1 MKIISTMA
9 LALLS
14 STIYLPGTVQAS
26 PKPSIQ
32 VAQQR
37 VFASDIESFTVYPV
51 QRLDPGTE
59 LFFVLRGTPYSR
71 ATLTIPNA
79 VQNLPM
85 REVRPGVYEASYIIR
100 DWDRISENTAVR
112 ATLQTG
118 DRISSARL
126 QQPLVADYGYGRDD
140 YGYSDRRFQSLSI
153 NRFTAEPVQ
162 RLDPGTTLNFTLIGT
177 PNATATFSIEGV
189 AYNIPMREESN
200 GVYRGEYTIRRQDY
214 FPRSDATVTASLQS
228 GNQVIRSRLDGDL
241 FAGYDDGFNTAEL
254 PLEIITPQE
263 NARVSGRVEVQGRSA
278 PNATV
283 NVNVQATSSLAGLFG
298 FERNLLERTIR
309 ADEQGNF
316 SFAFNPTIS
325 IPGTR
330 YEVNLSATRGD
341 RTNEET
347 LVLFQE

>member
-1 MKIISTMA
+1 MKIISTIA

-14 STIYLPGTVQAS
+14 STIYLPEIAQAG

-32 VAQQR
+32 VAQLR
-37 VFASDIESFTVYPV
+37 VFAPEIDSFTLYPV

-59 LFFVLRGTPYSR
+59 LFFVLRGTPYAR

-112 ATLQTG
+112 ATLQRG
-118 DRISSARL
+118 DRISSTRL
-126 QQPLVADYGYGRDD
+126 QQPLVA
-140 YGYSDRRFQSLSI
+140 GYSDRRFQSLYI
-153 NRFTAEPVQ
+153 NRFTAQPVQ
-162 RLDPGTTLNFTLIGT
+162 QLNPGTTLNFTLIGT

-189 AYNIPMREESN
+189 AYNIPMREVSN
-200 GVYRGEYTIRRQDY
+200 GVYRGGYTIRRQDY
-214 FPRSDATVTASLQS
+214 FPRSAGTVTASLQS
-228 GNQVIRSRLDGDL
+228 GNQVIRSRLDRDL

-298 FERNLLERTIR
+298 FQRNILERTIR
-309 ADEQGNF
+309 SDEQGNF
-316 SFAFNPTIS
+316 SFAFNPAIS

-341 RTNEET
+341 QTSEQT
-347 LVLFQE
+347 LVLFQN